1 MSTAFR
7 YDLNL
12 AAMYVDH
19 ILVMRE
25 GNAHAFGSPAEVLE
39 DDLLLAVF
47 GCALKVNAPASS
59 PFVLPQS
66 AAPFTF

>member
-1 MSTAFR
+1 
-7 YDLNL
+7 
-12 AAMYVDH
+12 MYADH

-25 GNAHAFGSPAEVLE
+25 GRAHAFGPAAEVLA